1 MADTFSANV
10 QLKTT
15 VQQTLDATG
24 APAASSPKVTHA
36 NWDFTHTLNATS
48 TPPFSKHA
56 VEQKALAAG
65 VGTIDL
71 SATFGL
77 NGEAVDGTGLKVQ
90 AMKLRNPSTN
100 ANSITIT
107 PGIANGYDFCGAAFS
122 ITLEPGTE
130 VLIYC
135 LATAPVIAVTD
146 CTLDIAGTL
155 AQVLDF
161 ECLMG

>member
-1 MADTFSANV
+1 MADTFTASV
-10 QLKTT
+10 ELKTS
-15 VQQTLDATG
+15 VQQTFDTAAG
-24 APAASSPKVTHA
+24 PAAGTPKVTHA
-36 NWDFTHTLNATS
+36 NWDFKHSLSASS

-71 SATFGL
+71 SATFGF

-100 ANSITIT
+100 ANNITIT
-107 PGIANGYDFCGAAFS
+107 PGAANGYDFCGAAFS

-135 LATAPVIAVTD
+135 LDTAPDIAAAD

-155 AQVLDF
+155 VQVLDF